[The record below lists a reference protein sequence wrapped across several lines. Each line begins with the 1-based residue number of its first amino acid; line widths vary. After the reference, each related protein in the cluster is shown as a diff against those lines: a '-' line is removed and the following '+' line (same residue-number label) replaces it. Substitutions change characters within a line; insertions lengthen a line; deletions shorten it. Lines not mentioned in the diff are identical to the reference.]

1 MTKRNERAAAPSRET
16 AAHYPETID
25 HERTSNG
32 ADEVDSIALST
43 PRDFALWFARNGF
56 RVFPLPPG
64 EKESKVRW
72 DRVATTDPEKIAS
85 WFDEDGGGANYGVPA
100 ALNGL
105 VILDEDCPGA
115 LAEAGVEIGP
125 TFTVRT
131 SKGFHRYLQS
141 DEDFSQSSPWDDVD
155 VRARGYVVGPGSV
168 NSKTGAV
175 YELVDDRAPA
185 DLPAPVADALR
196 TATALRDFSPIVD
209 EIERPAVALSPAQ
222 TAYVERAVAGVL
234 ADLEALGDLG
244 DGQRDDRGRGWDS
257 GTYGLAARLVELSNA
272 AGDVYPIERAREDF
286 LARAPRDRKF
296 TDSHVA
302 SKFDDALDDVG
313 DRPAELPADED
324 PADDFG
330 DLGGASAPG
339 ALPDRFPTLDLV
351 ELLHGEPEP
360 EDWLL
365 WPLVERG
372 RSVSLTSAPKAGK
385 SLLVLEAVLCAVTG
399 RPVFGHPASDPIR
412 VVYVDAENAP
422 NDLRERIHSMGA
434 ADWDLSRLH
443 YVSLPPP
450 LALDVKAD
458 ADALIAHVRSLRPD
472 LVVLDTVS
480 RFVDGEENDS
490 STWLALYRRFLLPL
504 KGDGVAVL
512 RLDHLGKDV
521 SKGTRGSSAKA
532 GDVDAGW
539 ELTYNPAHGLRAL
552 SRKLSRNGHGPEL
565 VTLDVRTDPVLRH
578 VPSDD
583 DFLDDA
589 VERLVDALDEL
600 GIPREW
606 GRTKA
611 GDELR
616 SHGVKFATD
625 DLTAAVRQRKG
636 GGPL

>member
-105 VILDEDCPGA
+105 VILDEDRPGA

-330 DLGGASAPG
+330 DLGGASAPARSRIG
-339 ALPDRFPTLDLV
+339 SRRSTSSSSSTVSPSPRT
-351 ELLHGEPEP
+351 GSS
-360 EDWLL
+360 
-365 WPLVERG
+365 G
-372 RSVSLTSAPKAGK
+372 RSSSAAGPSPSPAPPRPARASSCWRRSSARSPAAPSSDTRPRTRSGWSTSTPRTHRTTSANG
-385 SLLVLEAVLCAVTG
+385 
-399 RPVFGHPASDPIR
+399 
-412 VVYVDAENAP
+412 
-422 NDLRERIHSMGA
+422 
-434 ADWDLSRLH
+434 
-443 YVSLPPP
+443 
-450 LALDVKAD
+450 
-458 ADALIAHVRSLRPD
+458 
-472 LVVLDTVS
+472 
-480 RFVDGEENDS
+480 
-490 STWLALYRRFLLPL
+490 STR
-504 KGDGVAVL
+504 
-512 RLDHLGKDV
+512 
-521 SKGTRGSSAKA
+521 
-532 GDVDAGW
+532 
-539 ELTYNPAHGLRAL
+539 
-552 SRKLSRNGHGPEL
+552 
-565 VTLDVRTDPVLRH
+565 
-578 VPSDD
+578 
-583 DFLDDA
+583 
-589 VERLVDALDEL
+589 
-600 GIPREW
+600 W
-606 GRTKA
+606 GRRIGTSP
-611 GDELR
+611 GSTTSPCLR
-616 SHGVKFATD
+616 RSPST
-625 DLTAAVRQRKG
+625 
-636 GGPL
+636 